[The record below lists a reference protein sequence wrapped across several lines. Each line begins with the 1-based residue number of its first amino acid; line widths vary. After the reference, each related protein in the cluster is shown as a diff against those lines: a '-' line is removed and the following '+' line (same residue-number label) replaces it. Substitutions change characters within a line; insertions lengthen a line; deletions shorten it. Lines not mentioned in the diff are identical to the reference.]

1 MAKIID
7 QWICWEE
14 LQHSLRQGL
23 NDLLEQYELN
33 VNEFYVLYYLNR
45 SEGHQLA
52 ITDFYGKIDLSKSAL
67 SRLMQHMSS
76 KNCGVIE
83 RIPNPDDKRSTLIH
97 LTDYGEK
104 LLTKAKKSVE
114 DYLQRSISKQCKI
127 ELGLS
132 KD

>member
-1 MAKIID
+1 M
-7 QWICWEE
+7 
-14 LQHSLRQGL
+14 RQGL